1 MKQRS
6 LPLRKDERRL
16 PGANPR
22 FHTPCHGEKKHA
34 GFYITEHPLD
44 EYNAILDK
52 ELKITHIQEFLPE
65 IIEDEYGNTEVRF
78 SEKALRKQKVKIAG
92 ILSNVMTFYTK
103 KDNKPLSVFTIEDST
118 GSVDAVIFDDNRKNY
133 LDLIKDDSIL
143 IIEGVLQVRN
153 EKTQMVVNSM
163 MPIEEAQRSRGVER
177 IVIRSEEDYKTFAK
191 KFNQLM
197 PILSAHKAPKGER
210 GVTICLQNKKVYRN
224 EDGTREL
231 NIKCKW
237 SQQLQM
243 EIQELF
249 VDVSQESRSKRF

>member
-1 MKQRS
+1 
-6 LPLRKDERRL
+6 
-16 PGANPR
+16 
-22 FHTPCHGEKKHA
+22 
-34 GFYITEHPLD
+34 
-44 EYNAILDK
+44 
-52 ELKITHIQEFLPE
+52 
-65 IIEDEYGNTEVRF
+65 
-78 SEKALRKQKVKIAG
+78 
-92 ILSNVMTFYTK
+92 
-103 KDNKPLSVFTIEDST
+103 
-118 GSVDAVIFDDNRKNY
+118 
-133 LDLIKDDSIL
+133 
-143 IIEGVLQVRN
+143 
-153 EKTQMVVNSM
+153 

-210 GVTICLQNKKVYRN
+210 GVTICLQNKKVFKN
-224 EDGTREL
+224 EDGTKEL